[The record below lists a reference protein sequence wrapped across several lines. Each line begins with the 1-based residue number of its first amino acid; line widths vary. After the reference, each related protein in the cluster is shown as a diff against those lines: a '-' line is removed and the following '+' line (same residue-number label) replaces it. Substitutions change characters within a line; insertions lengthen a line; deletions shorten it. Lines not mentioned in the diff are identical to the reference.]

1 MNKYKIEQWKP
12 DTQSW
17 EDVLNDYSEA
27 DSASLAIELAKDYII
42 ENLDENVSED
52 YLDEHELTIEEL
64 VEEVRNASY
73 RAFKLVSTEGGEVL
87 APCGIAP
94 VSVNF
99 KVYGIPKHRQRESF
113 YPSERH
119 DFSTADNVRILEI
132 FNSDRTG
139 TNDYNI
145 LRITRETREECFE
158 ELEAQLSDGLYENSN
173 WGGYQVIDDMDLI
186 NIVGEEIGAL
196 FHVWIWN
203 TDHEMWDDSIE
214 DISYF
219 WAETEENAI
228 QYAREYMT
236 DFVYNYIYYDEEERA
251 EQMEFWSNPNHYK
264 AELDED

>member
-1 MNKYKIEQWKP
+1 MNKYRIEQWKP
-12 DTQSW
+12 NTQSW
-17 EDVLNDYSEA
+17 EDVLNDYAEA

-42 ENLDENVSED
+42 ENVDEN
-52 YLDEHELTIEEL
+52 YLEKHDLT
-64 VEEVRNASY
+64 VEEFADEVKRASY
-73 RAFKLVSTEGGEVL
+73 RALKLVITEDGEVL

-99 KVYGIPKHRQRESF
+99 KVYGTPNHRQRESF
-113 YPSERH
+113 YPSERQ

-139 TNDYNI
+139 TNEYNI

-158 ELEAQLSDGLYENSN
+158 ELEGQLSDGLYENSN
-173 WGGYQVIDDMDLI
+173 WGGYEVIDDIDII

-214 DISYF
+214 DISCF
-219 WAETEENAI
+219 WAETEDNAI
-228 QYAREYMT
+228 QYAKEYML
-236 DFVYNYIYYDEEERA
+236 DFVYSYTDYDEEERA
-251 EQMEFWSNPNHYK
+251 EQMEYWSNPNHYK
-264 AELDED
+264 DEPYED